1 MTPQQDHHD
10 ENLMTPQALAMSLA
24 PPRVPPHG
32 TLHRNYLCNLDP
44 VRHSHK
50 NKNKTILTH
59 HHNAQPNTHNGSYRN
74 ISTTISDHERNK
86 RKGHS
91 RRTLAKVQN
100 HRYGNHHEIK
110 NIVEKASAKA
120 NQHKHLKLPHPH
132 LTIAPDSGDAITRWL
147 GSTLPIGWQH
157 RSRDD
162 GTFRSISDNA
172 VTMTVPSLAIINPAA
187 MRRFLHL
194 TNPRQKIT
202 FKYGS
207 HKMQYVDLFLPP
219 SSPSES
225 ESESANARTKGLVF
239 FVHGG
244 AWGSGHPWMY
254 RLTATPFLEQ
264 SMAVAV
270 VGYRTYPDGNVQDQ
284 VDDLE
289 TAAMALKHRYPH
301 LCENGSDEMELG
313 ITLMGHSSG
322 AHIAMLMAV
331 QRVERCLDRMN
342 GIDNCND
349 INIAETD
356 TDTIQFDKFV
366 GLSGVYDISHHFDYE
381 AGRGV
386 EELSPMK
393 PACGYTRHAFDH
405 HSPALRLLSLL
416 STRTRTTHRT
426 NSDNLK
432 VHVDEVIRNQMP
444 DMLLIHGVEDA
455 TVPFTSTSEAAM
467 ILRSCGV
474 SCCEER
480 YMISG
485 HPDVV
490 MELMMEGRTRRMV
503 MDWLFQLKL
512 KRQRQRLL
520 QRKDIDRDNAT
531 PSYNRAAL
539 ISSKL

>member
-1 MTPQQDHHD
+1 
-10 ENLMTPQALAMSLA
+10 
-24 PPRVPPHG
+24 
-32 TLHRNYLCNLDP
+32 
-44 VRHSHK
+44 
-50 NKNKTILTH
+50 
-59 HHNAQPNTHNGSYRN
+59 
-74 ISTTISDHERNK
+74 
-86 RKGHS
+86 
-91 RRTLAKVQN
+91 
-100 HRYGNHHEIK
+100 
-110 NIVEKASAKA
+110 
-120 NQHKHLKLPHPH
+120 
-132 LTIAPDSGDAITRWL
+132 
-147 GSTLPIGWQH
+147 
-157 RSRDD
+157 
-162 GTFRSISDNA
+162 
-172 VTMTVPSLAIINPAA
+172 MTVPSLAIINPAA

-416 STRTRTTHRT
+416 STRTRTTHMT

>member
-1 MTPQQDHHD
+1 
-10 ENLMTPQALAMSLA
+10 
-24 PPRVPPHG
+24 
-32 TLHRNYLCNLDP
+32 
-44 VRHSHK
+44 
-50 NKNKTILTH
+50 
-59 HHNAQPNTHNGSYRN
+59 
-74 ISTTISDHERNK
+74 
-86 RKGHS
+86 
-91 RRTLAKVQN
+91 
-100 HRYGNHHEIK
+100 
-110 NIVEKASAKA
+110 
-120 NQHKHLKLPHPH
+120 
-132 LTIAPDSGDAITRWL
+132 
-147 GSTLPIGWQH
+147 
-157 RSRDD
+157 
-162 GTFRSISDNA
+162 
-172 VTMTVPSLAIINPAA
+172 MTVPSLAIVNPAA

-219 SSPSES
+219 SSPSKS
-225 ESESANARTKGLVF
+225 ESQSQSANSRTKGLVF

-270 VGYRTYPDGNVQDQ
+270 IGYRTYPDGNVQDQ

-331 QRVERCLDRMN
+331 QRVERFLDRMM
-342 GIDNCND
+342 ND
-349 INIAETD
+349 KNIAETDTDTDTD
-356 TDTIQFDKFV
+356 TDTIQFDKLV

-416 STRTRTTHRT
+416 STRTHTTHRT
-426 NSDNLK
+426 NSNSDNFLK